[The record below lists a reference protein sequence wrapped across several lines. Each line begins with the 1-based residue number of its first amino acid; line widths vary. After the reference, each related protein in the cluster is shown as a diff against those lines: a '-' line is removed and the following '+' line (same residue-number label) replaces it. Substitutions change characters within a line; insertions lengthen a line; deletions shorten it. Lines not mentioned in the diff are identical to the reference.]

1 MMVLIAIEG
10 IAQLFYFGAQGVPYS
25 RADLTRIAA
34 GEGPAEGT
42 QFELAGIAQRRILH
56 PYLGYVM
63 DRRETMGVSGD
74 SHPVQKRAAG
84 KYLVAVTGGSV
95 ANQIRRALGDA
106 LRAEFDVVINIDGFN
121 DIVLP
126 IVDNYER
133 SIYPFYPRAWKSFV
147 NRRPSQQ
154 TLLRAGEISHL
165 RQTEVAVIHFARSKA
180 LGRSAVFGL
189 YAAREIARSSAR
201 ISELQ
206 RELLAETIE
215 LPFEASGPYQAY
227 DDVAEVFA
235 EAAKVWARSSILM
248 HHVLAGVGAEYIHV
262 LQPNQYVEGSKVLTE
277 SELVAAYDLDH
288 PYASS
293 AGEVIRT
300 CSTHLRGSSIR
311 ASTTSTPPGS
321 SST

>member
-106 LRAEFDVVINIDGFN
+106 LRAEFERRGLNLEPLIVSLSIDGFKQPQQLASINFFLALGAEFDVVINIDGFN

-206 RELLAETIE
+206 RELLAEDV
-215 LPFEASGPYQAY
+215 YQ
-227 DDVAEVFA
+227 DKCCHVNRLGREHVARAIAVR
-235 EAAKVWARSSILM
+235 VTDLLSS
-248 HHVLAGVGAEYIHV
+248 
-262 LQPNQYVEGSKVLTE
+262 
-277 SELVAAYDLDH
+277 
-288 PYASS
+288 
-293 AGEVIRT
+293 R
-300 CSTHLRGSSIR
+300 
-311 ASTTSTPPGS
+311 
-321 SST
+321 